1 MFLSYPHVLFQIGY
15 LRRSLHQ
22 MNALTFCDKATNIR
36 VLDVNP
42 FRKESV
48 EILDR
53 KASSTEKYLF
63 PRRETSASE

>member
-1 MFLSYPHVLFQIGY
+1 
-15 LRRSLHQ
+15 